1 MLHIHHVNLQPIV
14 GGGEIYTRALTRA
27 LVDAGAQVT
36 LYAHPAVR
44 LWDGIDGPGLDVVR
58 IENEN
63 QLLER
68 LPDKGALV
76 LTQSPISPQCVERMA
91 AIHRV
96 AGFAHMPM
104 VQRSV
109 ESLRGYH
116 LVVTVSRYC
125 VELLRAAGLAQVYPE
140 PVYGTADLARS
151 SEPRLRR
158 SPYIVDRRKFRDIL
172 IGGLGSLAGIASQKR
187 EQFSKRPGLTLGLV
201 SLIAPIKQFPELF
214 SILAPILARRDT
226 VNLEIFGGGGYA
238 QVRDLRRAVA
248 PLGRRALLGLSDERR
263 RHLSAARLSDDRLAG
278 EGSARSERT
287 GGPGLRHARARAGRA
302 AVHRD
307 RARRRKR
314 FSLPRPAPGRR
325 QAFRRN
331 TRFDT
336 RRAAAARSAHRRE
349 GASHAV
355 HALSAGGARARAD
368 QGAFGF
374 KIIDSCPGKSSPSS
388 CAAARYRAPGKLLES
403 SRSRS
408 LPFLSKGALMRQV
421 VIAPGEDGYWVA
433 ECPSLPGCV
442 SQGRTRE
449 EAIANIKEAI
459 EGYIAAL
466 QEDKLPVPEEH
477 FGTLLVAV

>member
-248 PLGRRALLGLSDERR
+248 PLGRRARFWGYQTNVGAIYPQLDYLMTGLPEKEALGLNALEAQACGTPVLAPDAPPFTETVLDGASGFLYRDPRQDGGRHFEEILDSILAGRPRPDPRIAAKEHLTQFTHSALVER
-263 RHLSAARLSDDRLAG
+263 ARGLIKALSDL
-278 EGSARSERT
+278 
-287 GGPGLRHARARAGRA
+287 
-302 AVHRD
+302 
-307 RARRRKR
+307 K
-314 FSLPRPAPGRR
+314 
-325 QAFRRN
+325 
-331 TRFDT
+331 
-336 RRAAAARSAHRRE
+336 
-349 GASHAV
+349 
-355 HALSAGGARARAD
+355 
-368 QGAFGF
+368 
-374 KIIDSCPGKSSPSS
+374 
-388 CAAARYRAPGKLLES
+388 
-403 SRSRS
+403 
-408 LPFLSKGALMRQV
+408 
-421 VIAPGEDGYWVA
+421 
-433 ECPSLPGCV
+433 
-442 SQGRTRE
+442 
-449 EAIANIKEAI
+449 
-459 EGYIAAL
+459 
-466 QEDKLPVPEEH
+466 
-477 FGTLLVAV
+477 